1 LRAIATSSIPHVEG
15 QAAKVVLVCTG
26 VNLSDIERC
35 KAGIVYAF
43 RVGIP
48 VILVEFTA
56 AYVCVCFAYF
66 MVGHHGNRG
75 ENGGSLLCCL
85 ERLFAKKRLIVDLRN
100 CDLGCDLGFLTCAFA
115 PPPP

>member
-1 LRAIATSSIPHVEG
+1 VEG

-48 VILVEFTA
+48 VVLVEFTA

-85 ERLFAKKRLIVDLRN
+85 EGIFFCDHEKRPPRRGSSQLRLW
-100 CDLGCDLGFLTCAFA
+100 GFDMCLCSSSSST
-115 PPPP
+115 